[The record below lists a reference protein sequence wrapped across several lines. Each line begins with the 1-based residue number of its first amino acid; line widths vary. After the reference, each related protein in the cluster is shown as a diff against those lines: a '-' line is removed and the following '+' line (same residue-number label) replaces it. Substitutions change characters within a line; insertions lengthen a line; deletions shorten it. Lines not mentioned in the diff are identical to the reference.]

1 MPSNFLADGKS
12 CHGLEL
18 TWIVDANGFI
28 IQKWA
33 GSTLL
38 QRRMAAFGYETKQMV
53 GDGPSRESTL
63 ISLEGEIRHGFIF
76 RGNSKDELF
85 FLIIPPNQSNREIIS
100 CEAYKEK

>member
-63 ISLEGEIRHGFIF
+63 TSLEGEIRHGFIF
-76 RGNSKDELF
+76 RGNSKDE
-85 FLIIPPNQSNREIIS
+85 
-100 CEAYKEK
+100 